1 MNCAFQRRLG
11 ELIYGVVHANITC
24 LIQDVPVLST
34 TAEYALRIMI
44 HLAESNG
51 DQLTSETIAEATKVP
66 ADYTV
71 KVLQWLGR
79 AKMVQGQRGRRGGF
93 RLDCDPRKTTLLDVV
108 NVIDPLERIIKCPL
122 GREVHKSKLCP
133 LHSRLDEVIALLQDT
148 LGEMTLQ
155 SVIDGTRGP
164 SLCQP
169 AGTTITV
176 SARRPGAKK
185 RKGRGVTRGRKK
197 TASASRSKKR
207 VRSR

>member
-1 MNCAFQRRLG
+1 M
-11 ELIYGVVHANITC
+11 
-24 LIQDVPVLST
+24 LST

-79 AKMVQGQRGRRGGF
+79 ARMVQGQRGRRGGF

-108 NVIDPLERIIKCPL
+108 NVIDPLERITACPL
-122 GREVHKSKLCP
+122 GREVHKSMLCP

-164 SLCQP
+164 ALCQP
-169 AGTTITV
+169 AGTAITV
-176 SARRPGAKK
+176 SARGPGPTKP
-185 RKGRGVTRGRKK
+185 KGRGATRGRKK
-197 TASASRSKKR
+197 TASTSRLKKR
-207 VRSR
+207 VRGC

>member
-1 MNCAFQRRLG
+1 M
-11 ELIYGVVHANITC
+11 
-24 LIQDVPVLST
+24 LST

-44 HLAESNG
+44 HLAECDG
-51 DQLTSETIAEATKVP
+51 EQRTSETIADATKVP

-79 AKMVQGQRGRRGGF
+79 ARMVQGRRGRRGGF

-108 NVIDPLERIIKCPL
+108 NVIDPLERIVVCPL
-122 GREVHKSKLCP
+122 GRVSHKSKLCP
-133 LHSRLDEVIALLQDT
+133 LHSRLDEVAALLQDS

-155 SVIDGTRGP
+155 NVIDGTRGP
-164 SLCQP
+164 ALCQP
-169 AGTTITV
+169 TGTKITV
-176 SARRPGAKK
+176 SARGAGATK
-185 RKGRGVTRGRKK
+185 RKRRGATRGRKKK

>member
-1 MNCAFQRRLG
+1 M
-11 ELIYGVVHANITC
+11 
-24 LIQDVPVLST
+24 LST

-44 HLAESNG
+44 HLAEADG

-79 AKMVQGQRGRRGGF
+79 ARMVQGQRGRRGGF

-108 NVIDPLERIIKCPL
+108 NVIDPLERITACPL

-164 SLCQP
+164 ALCQP
-169 AGTTITV
+169 AGATITV
-176 SARRPGAKK
+176 SARGAGATK
-185 RKGRGVTRGRKK
+185 RKGRGATRGRKK
-197 TASASRSKKR
+197 KVASASRLKKR

>member
-1 MNCAFQRRLG
+1 M
-11 ELIYGVVHANITC
+11 
-24 LIQDVPVLST
+24 LST
-34 TAEYALRIMI
+34 TAESALRIMI
-44 HLAESNG
+44 HLAESDG

-79 AKMVQGQRGRRGGF
+79 ARMVQGQRGRRGGF

-108 NVIDPLERIIKCPL
+108 NVIDPLERIVQCPL
-122 GREVHKSKLCP
+122 GREVHKSMLCP

-155 SVIDGTRGP
+155 SVIDGPQGP
-164 SLCQP
+164 ALCQP

-176 SARRPGAKK
+176 SARGAGPKK
-185 RKGRGVTRGRKK
+185 RKGHGATRGRKK